1 MIRRRFL
8 QTKADL
14 IPVSSLSDEELFI
27 CIYYFYHF
35 CLIGKED
42 LEERECAVFFWQLV
56 RRFKKENQLKS
67 ILSQLVKLHEKNG
80 DLRLQAKRCKGEKAP
95 CFHNT
100 QIPFEYIC
108 DFEINESLPYSVEIT
123 KVDIDFER
131 CYICDGISLLVELI
145 PILFFEKAFKKDKQ
159 SAEDYV
165 LFDSADKSIK
175 ISDFKPKY
183 TKLLTDLS
191 KVQFLIDVVGISEM
205 EARFLLVLYRC
216 ETVRPLAENFER
228 LRPFSNIVVKEIL
241 GITSTEY
248 NSLLNRN
255 NKLRMLGFLNK
266 EKELEPDLKD
276 CITNGSIDSFFSDF
290 VQELDCSS
298 AYKTSSFSVPEET
311 TQIMKRFL
319 NGEMKSSIL
328 LYGKPGSGKTEY
340 AKSLVKESKSKAL
353 IFKNENE
360 LYGENKA
367 LFRLNCYLSMK
378 GKDSIL
384 IIDEADKLLQTRDIN
399 SFMGT
404 IPNVIKGTVNK
415 MLENSNFRT
424 IWIVNYSNQIDVSTK
439 RRFNYSYCFEAMPE
453 KQLRKI
459 ASDKLKTLKLEK
471 STSNSILNMLGK
483 YKVTGASVDNIVRVT
498 REMHE
503 LETDELLLTV
513 ENILQENAQ
522 LINGKKSMRQIVGE
536 EYDLSVLNTSIEAE
550 QILEMTQNALAYA
563 ERHEKSNPGIR
574 MLFYGLSGTG
584 KTELVRYMSQ
594 KLGKDIL
601 LKRASDILGM
611 YVGENEKNIRKAF
624 EEAERTNS
632 ILLFDEADSFF
643 ADRNNAQQSWER
655 TMVNEFLTQM
665 EEFKG
670 ILICTTNLKKI
681 MDSAMQRRFHFCVEF
696 KPLEKNGIQT
706 MLEKYFPE
714 YEFTKDEVKTLE
726 ESGSVTPGDFGSLSS
741 RIRFMNQDRVN
752 SSVITKELIELQKEK
767 KCSNFCQKMGF

>member
-1 MIRRRFL
+1 MLRRRMI
-8 QTKADL
+8 QTKANL
-14 IPVSSLSDEELFI
+14 IPTSSLNDDDLFI
-27 CIYYFYHF
+27 CIYYFYCF
-35 CLIGKED
+35 CVAGKED
-42 LEERECAVFFWQLV
+42 LQQGECARFFWYLV
-56 RRFKKENQLKS
+56 RRYKKENQLGY
-67 ILSQLVKLHEKNG
+67 ILAQLVEQYERDG
-80 DLRLQAKRCKGEKAP
+80 VLRLRTKRSEEEKTP
-95 CFHNT
+95 CFRNT
-100 QIPFEYIC
+100 QIPARYTC
-108 DFEINESLPYSVEIT
+108 DFAINEEFGNTVEISQA
-123 KVDIDFER
+123 DIDFER
-131 CYICDGISLLVELI
+131 CYNYDGISLLIELI
-145 PILFFEKAFKKDKQ
+145 PILFFEKAFTKDNQTKGNWELWA
-159 SAEDYV
+159 SED
-165 LFDSADKSIK
+165 KTIK
-175 ISDFKPKY
+175 ASYFKPKY
-183 TKLLTDLS
+183 AKLLKDIS

-205 EARFLLVLYRC
+205 EANLLLALYRC
-216 ETVRPLAENFER
+216 ETIRPLAECFDS
-228 LRPFSNIVVKEIL
+228 LRPISNLVFKEIL
-241 GITSTEY
+241 ELSAKDYNLITHKNST
-248 NSLLNRN
+248 
-255 NKLRMLGFLNK
+255 LRTYGFLDK
-266 EKELEPDLKD
+266 EKNLDPDLKE
-276 CITNGSIDSFFSDF
+276 CITNGSIDSFFADF
-290 VQELDCSS
+290 VQELDCST
-298 AYKTSSFSVPEET
+298 AYKTTSFSVPAET

-319 NGEMKSSIL
+319 NGEMKSSVL

-340 AKSLVKESKSKAL
+340 AKALVKESKQRAM
-353 IFKNENE
+353 IFKNETE

-378 GKDSIL
+378 GKDTIL

-404 IPNVIKGTVNK
+404 IPNVMKGTVNK
-415 MLENSNFRT
+415 MLENSNFKT

-439 RRFNYSYCFEAMPE
+439 RRFNYSYCFQAMTE

-459 ASDKLKTLKLEK
+459 ASDKLKTLNLEK
-471 STSNSILNMLGK
+471 HTSESILNMLGK
-483 YKVTGASVDNIVRVT
+483 YKVTGASVDNVVRVT
-498 REMHE
+498 KEMHD
-503 LETDELLLTV
+503 LEKDKLLCTV

-563 ERHEKSNPGIR
+563 ERHENVNNGIR

-584 KTELVRYMSQ
+584 KTELARYMSQ

-611 YVGENEKNIRKAF
+611 YVGESEKNIKQAF

-643 ADRNNAQQSWER
+643 ADRNNAQHSWER

-696 KPLEKNGIQT
+696 KPLERNGIQT

-714 YEFTKDEVKTLE
+714 YGFTKDEIKTLE
-726 ESGSVTPGDFGSLSS
+726 ASGSITPGDFGSLSS
-741 RIRFMNQDRVN
+741 RIRFMNQDKLN
-752 SSVITKELIELQKEK
+752 SSLITKELIELQKDK
-767 KCSNFCQKMGF
+767 KNSNFCQKMGF